1 MYAFHSCVCSVM
13 SDSAVPWTVAHQ
25 APLPME
31 FSRQQYWSGMPLLTP
46 WDLPDPGL
54 KSMSPI
60 SLALAGVFFIT
71 IIAWEAP
78 LQRLEKPH
86 PILRG

>member
-1 MYAFHSCVCSVM
+1 MCAFHSCVCSVM

-31 FSRQQYWSGMPLLTP
+31 FSRQQYWSGVPLLTS
-46 WDLPDPGL
+46 WDLPDPEL

-78 LQRLEKPH
+78 LQRLDKPQ